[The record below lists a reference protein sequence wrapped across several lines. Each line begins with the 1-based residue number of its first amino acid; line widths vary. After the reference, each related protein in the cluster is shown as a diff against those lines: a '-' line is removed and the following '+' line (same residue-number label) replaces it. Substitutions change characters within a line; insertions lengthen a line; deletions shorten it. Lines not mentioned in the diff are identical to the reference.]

1 MEKQS
6 QTPMARQTLLLF
18 YCISKVIHFEQSTW
32 SIWLECSAGSETS
45 IPITQSL
52 SLSQSIPCSTPIF
65 MAYLRPPAGG
75 VNGCC
80 VALFVLCS
88 QERLLALK
96 RSMSFMQD
104 MDFSQQAAILGDDDI
119 TPEEPVT
126 EITPIHTEYPKKS
139 KKQPIKEPI
148 IR

>member
-1 MEKQS
+1 MWHDQFFS
-6 QTPMARQTLLLF
+6 SALWIQRRVFPPSNHFLISVPSRVGCPVSLIHMAN
-18 YCISKVIHFEQSTW
+18 
-32 SIWLECSAGSETS
+32 
-45 IPITQSL
+45 
-52 SLSQSIPCSTPIF
+52 
-65 MAYLRPPAGG
+65 LRAPAGG

-104 MDFSQQAAILGDDDI
+104 MDFSQQAAVLGDDDI

-126 EITPIHTEYPKKS
+126 EILPSHTEYPKKS
-139 KKQPIKEPI
+139 KKQPVKEPI